1 MMNKPANHLFLFF
14 VLIPFT
20 TFWMMTGHALALCSI
35 DPNGTYIEAEH
46 FTGDYQLDPW
56 YHQSGDY
63 FELHPDNSANGEII
77 LKSGSSGAADSTP
90 ENEVKKYDVNFTATG
105 TYYIWMR
112 GKGFNGSEDSMFFT
126 VDNDSWKAWNFG
138 GNYGRFIWTG
148 SMQIGIGN
156 TISISTTGPHTI
168 KIAMRETNT
177 EIDGFYITQGSE
189 TPTDA
194 TVPSASGAATINPQ
208 AGCSGPTWATEPLQ
222 LEPTCFVGYNATS
235 LTFNITN
242 TGTGDD
248 TATATITSST
258 TWATVTDSTVPALAI
273 DQSHTVTVNFS
284 TSALAAG
291 THTATLTITSSGS
304 VENSPLVI
312 PITLLVKT
320 APSSAACGEIPLY
333 AENLV
338 NPAIMVQLD
347 TSGSMDNYV
356 DTDDGYMTRIAI
368 AEDVLKEVFLDRSI
382 SWGFATW
389 AGGYG
394 HAYDSDDASDYYTT
408 YRIGCHD
415 HNQAHQDALQEKA
428 DDGRASGYTPLVP
441 TMKAALAYFQ
451 GKRQDAHYN
460 EIFTELSCQPR
471 ILVLVTDGLGNTATD
486 NSKIDAITDSLIAD
500 GITIVAVGFGLDDAT
515 QLDRIVLK
523 MQTAGEASEDDYL
536 YHLHNEDT
544 SGKAEPFMAQ
554 NRQEFIDAMNQI
566 VTGVKAQVFHGS
578 SPAPTT
584 SVDNGAI
591 LLNANFDASNW
602 SGNLKATSFNAF
614 TGELQS
620 TTTWETAQTVTKDNI
635 NGFIYDADETDH
647 VSEYTEASISGDNY
661 LCKAMGDIINSTP
674 AIVGTPPYF
683 YKFGNDN
690 GEDLY
695 YNFKYSDAV
704 SKRDEMA
711 YFGANDGAL
720 HAVCVSDGTEK
731 WRFYPNSVISKMAQ
745 AVTDPSK
752 DPCSIAYCHQFL
764 LDGTPEPADIYVNT
778 TTKWR
783 TILVTGLGKGGSAF
797 FALDI
802 TYGKDFDDSTAPSL
816 YLWEFNETDDTE
828 LGYATSCPTTAR
840 LSNGEGT
847 GWASIFGSG
856 AAENDLLQTNKE
868 AYLFAVNSYD
878 KSKVWIDKIDEN
890 DVSVYKIKLSSSE
903 LKNDVPSSPH
913 LVDINDDY
921 VYDRIYVGNLYG
933 NLYRAQHIGFLEKPE
948 VELFFNSENT
958 DHQTPVTAKACSGY
972 DDGEDIWLF
981 FGTGKYQDQIDKITT
996 NQQYFFG
1003 LFDENASR
1011 SAPYTKSD
1019 LVEMQTQIV
1028 EAYALDDKGERVD
1041 LDEDGNVDGDDLKQ
1055 YRTVSCDSP
1064 DEQGR
1069 CNPDS
1074 KSWMLKLAVPGGTAS
1089 ERSIS
1094 QPLVVGGVVFFTTFI
1109 PDGNV
1114 CEGNGDTYL
1123 FAVDWESG
1131 EFVSNTVFDIN
1142 GDGKYTEADQ
1152 TVQDPD
1158 DPKNPKKV
1166 VGLYIGTG
1174 KPVPE
1179 LVIHNDILFVGTTD
1193 AEPIVVKVN
1202 LEKLQS
1208 RLKSWKRQFN

>member
-1 MMNKPANHLFLFF
+1 MTNKGANHLFFILILFIT
-14 VLIPFT
+14 L
-20 TFWMMTGHALALCSI
+20 WMMPGHALALCSI

-46 FTGDYQLDPW
+46 FTGDYQLDDGQ
-56 YHQSGDY
+56 HHSGDY
-63 FELHPDNSANGEII
+63 FESHPDNSANGDKV
-77 LKSGSSGAADSTP
+77 LKSGDNGAAGNEP
-90 ENEVKKYDVNFTATG
+90 ENEVKKYEVNFTSTG

-126 VDNDSWKAWNFG
+126 VDNDAWKAWNFN
-138 GNYGRFIWTG
+138 GNYGSFIWTK
-148 SMQIGIGN
+148 SMQVGSYN
-156 TISISTTGPHTI
+156 TISISTTGSHTI
-168 KIAMRETNT
+168 KIAMRELDT
-177 EIDGFYITQGSE
+177 EIDGFYITKGTE

-194 TVPSASGAATINPQ
+194 TVPSGATTINPQ
-208 AGCSGPTWATEPLQ
+208 AGCSGTTWATDPLQ

-235 LTFNITN
+235 LTFDITN
-242 TGTGDD
+242 TGTAND
-248 TATATITSST
+248 TSSATISSSE
-258 TWATVTDSTVPALAI
+258 TWATVNNSTVPALAVNE
-273 DQSHTVTVNFS
+273 SHTVTVNFS
-284 TSALAAG
+284 TSALTAG

-347 TSGSMDNYV
+347 TSGSMDNKM

-368 AEDVLKEVFLDRSI
+368 AEDVLKEVFLDRTI

-389 AGGYG
+389 AGGSG
-394 HAYDSDDASDYYTT
+394 RSSDSDNAPNYYTT

-415 HNQAHQDALQEKA
+415 HDQNHQDKLQDKA
-428 DDGRASGYTPLVP
+428 DDGSASGYTPLVP
-441 TMKAALAYFQ
+441 AMKAALAYFK
-451 GKRQDAHYN
+451 GTRQDSYYN
-460 EIFTELSCQPR
+460 ETFTQLSCQPK

-486 NSKIDAITDSLIAD
+486 NTKIDAITDSLIAE

-515 QLDRIVLK
+515 QLDRIVKK
-523 MQTAGEASEDDYL
+523 MQSAGEESEDDYL

-544 SGKAEPFMAQ
+544 NGDAVPFMAQ

-566 VTGVKAQVFHGS
+566 VTGVKAQVFHGA

-602 SGNLKATSFNAF
+602 SGNLKATLFNAF

-620 TTTWETAQTVTKDNI
+620 TTIWETANTVTTGNI
-635 NGFIYDADETDH
+635 NGFIYDATEADH
-647 VSEYTEASISGDNY
+647 VNKYTEASISGDNY

-674 AIVGTPPYF
+674 AIVGAPPYF
-683 YKFGNDN
+683 YKFGNDI
-690 GEDLY
+690 GGDLY
-695 YNFKYSDAV
+695 YNFKYSATV
-704 SKRDEMA
+704 KNRDEIA

-720 HAVCVSDGTEK
+720 HAVRVSDGTEK
-731 WRFYPNSVISKMAQ
+731 WRFYPNSVISKMDEQ
-745 AVTDPSK
+745 DNDPSK
-752 DPCSIAYCHQFL
+752 DPCSSAYCHQFL
-764 LDGTPEPADIYVNT
+764 LDGTPQPADIYVNT

-797 FALDI
+797 FTLDI

-828 LGYATSCPTTAR
+828 LGDATSWPTIAR
-840 LSNGEGT
+840 LSKETVGT
-847 GWASIFGSG
+847 GWATVFGSG
-856 AAENDLLQTNKE
+856 AAENDLLQTDKE

-878 KSKVWIDKIDEN
+878 KGKVWVDEN
-890 DVSVYKIKLSSSE
+890 NDPAYKIKLSSSE
-903 LKNDVPSSPH
+903 LKNDIPSSPH
-913 LVDINDDY
+913 LVDINDDS

-933 NLYRAQHIGFLEKPE
+933 NLYRAKNIGFGQKPE

-958 DHQTPVTAKACSGY
+958 DHRNPVTARACSGY
-972 DDGEDIWLF
+972 DAGEDIWLF
-981 FGTGKYQDQIDKITT
+981 FGTGRYQDQIDKITT
-996 NQQYFFG
+996 DQQYFFG
-1003 LFDENASR
+1003 LFDKDAS
-1011 SAPYTKSD
+1011 SSTPYTKSD
-1019 LVEMQTQIV
+1019 LVEIQTEIV
-1028 EAYALDDKGERVD
+1028 EAYAVDDNDNPVD
-1041 LDEDGNVDGDDLKQ
+1041 IDEDGDVDDDDLKQ
-1055 YRTVSCDSP
+1055 YRTISCASP
-1064 DEQGR
+1064 DEEGR
-1069 CNPDS
+1069 CNPDN
-1074 KSWMLKLAVPGGTAS
+1074 KSWMLKLATPSGTAS

-1109 PDGNV
+1109 PDGDV

-1131 EFVSNTVFDIN
+1131 EFVSNEVFDIN
-1142 GDGKYTEADQ
+1142 GDDKYTEADK
-1152 TVQDPD
+1152 TVKDPGDPD
-1158 DPKNPKKV
+1158 NPQKV

-1193 AEPIVVKVN
+1193 GEPAVIKVN
-1202 LEKLQS
+1202 LEDLQS
-1208 RLKSWKRQFN
+1208 RLRSWKRQFN